1 MPRGYLAILL
11 HAHLPFVRH
20 PEYESFLEERWLFE
34 AVTET
39 YIPLLQLFDRLVE
52 DGVPF
57 HVTVSL
63 SPSLLAMLEDPL
75 LQERY
80 CEHVGKLITLSQR
93 ELERTRH
100 EPRFHWVAGMYRD
113 LFVRAR
119 EYFRGHAGRLSRPF
133 LRLHKLGAIELVT
146 TAATHA
152 ILPLLAG
159 QPKRG
164 QQVDG

>member
-80 CEHVGKLITLSQR
+80 CEHVGKLITLSQ
-93 ELERTRH
+93 
-100 EPRFHWVAGMYRD
+100 
-113 LFVRAR
+113 
-119 EYFRGHAGRLSRPF
+119 
-133 LRLHKLGAIELVT
+133 
-146 TAATHA
+146 
-152 ILPLLAG
+152 
-159 QPKRG
+159 
-164 QQVDG
+164 